1 MPAPVNRQASPVEPL
16 LARVSPDPAICIL
29 ALIES
34 LSGAAD
40 YRVEARNGELF
51 ITPLQPGDAREER
64 P

>member
-1 MPAPVNRQASPVEPL
+1 
-16 LARVSPDPAICIL
+16 LARVSPDPAICLL

-40 YRVEARNGELF
+40 YKVEARNGELF
-51 ITPLQPGDAREER
+51 ITPLQPGDTRQER